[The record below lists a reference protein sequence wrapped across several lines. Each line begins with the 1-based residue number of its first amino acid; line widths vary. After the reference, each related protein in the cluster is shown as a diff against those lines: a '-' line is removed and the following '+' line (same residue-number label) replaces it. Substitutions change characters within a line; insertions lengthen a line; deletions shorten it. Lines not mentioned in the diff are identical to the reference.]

1 VALHNDSRI
10 GRQSRA
16 RVLADFVPTLGIG
29 RCAKRLFDI
38 VGATTSLL
46 LLSPIILVISVAVK
60 LDSRGSIFSRE
71 TLYGY
76 RNQIRVLK
84 FRSMTVCTET
94 NRLNLR
100 VTRVGQV
107 LRRTGIDELPQLLNV
122 LRGEMSIVGPCAYTS
137 RHDLLDNQLLPLL
150 SGVKPG
156 MTGWAQITE
165 SREGFRTTEQ
175 RINDDLHYVENWSL
189 FLDFK
194 IILMTVF
201 FQKQQLANAGEKIAN
216 RT

>member
-1 VALHNDSRI
+1 
-10 GRQSRA
+10 
-16 RVLADFVPTLGIG
+16 
-29 RCAKRLFDI
+29 
-38 VGATTSLL
+38 
-46 LLSPIILVISVAVK
+46 
-60 LDSRGSIFSRE
+60 
-71 TLYGY
+71 
-76 RNQIRVLK
+76 
-84 FRSMTVCTET
+84 
-94 NRLNLR
+94 
-100 VTRVGQV
+100 
-107 LRRTGIDELPQLLNV
+107 
-122 LRGEMSIVGPCAYTS
+122 MSIVGPCAYTS